1 MSTIISVQ
9 DLSYISN
16 MHGETLIPVYTLVI
30 FSILVMGLIFKTI
43 RIPYVVSY
51 LFVGIVLGPYGI
63 GFVQDTLL
71 LKQFEM
77 VGLVFLMFFVG
88 MEISLEDLLKNWKIP
103 LVGTIIQIAVTVGVI
118 FLLGS
123 ILDWKFIRVLLIG
136 FVISISST
144 AVVIKLLE
152 EWNQTNT
159 HVGRNVIGVLLVQ
172 DIALIPMIIVM
183 DLMQG
188 KSMPIKDLLLQLGG
202 GILLLLL
209 IIYLLRKKE
218 IHLPFMNYFRGHKE
232 LQIFGAL
239 AICFGMVMLTE
250 FFRLSPFLGAFL
262 AGIYIRATRE
272 TEWIHITL
280 EPFYIFFVAIF
291 FVSVGMMLDIQF
303 ILDNWGIILL
313 LVGLVFVLNT
323 TVNTSMMR
331 LLGEPWRESLLG
343 GAMLAQVGEF
353 SFVILSV
360 GQQSG
365 IVSDFTYQIILALI
379 TLTLMLSPAWIALFK
394 KLTSKA

>member
-1 MSTIISVQ
+1 
-9 DLSYISN
+9 
-16 MHGETLIPVYTLVI
+16 
-30 FSILVMGLIFKTI
+30 MGLVLKTV

-51 LFVGIVLGPYGI
+51 LFVGIILGPYGL
-63 GFVQDTLL
+63 GFVQDTVLL
-71 LKQFEM
+71 RQFEM

-88 MEISLEDLLKNWKIP
+88 MEISLEDLLNNWKIP
-103 LVGTIIQIAVTVGVI
+103 LLGTIIQIAVTVGVI
-118 FLLGS
+118 FLLGTF
-123 ILDWKFIRVLLIG
+123 LDWKLIRVLLIG

-144 AVVIKLLE
+144 AVVIKLLN
-152 EWNQTNT
+152 EWNQSNT

-188 KSMPIKDLLLQLGG
+188 KSMPLKDLALQMIG
-202 GILLLLL
+202 GILLLIL
-209 IIYLLRKKE
+209 IIYLLRRKK

-239 AICFGMVMLTE
+239 AICFGMVMATE
-250 FFRLSPFLGAFL
+250 FFRLSPYLGAFI
-262 AGIYIRATRE
+262 AGIYVRSARE

-291 FVSVGMMLDIQF
+291 FVSVGMMLDMNF
-303 ILDNWGIILL
+303 VFNNWGIILL
-313 LVGLVFVLNT
+313 LVGLVFILNT
-323 TVNTSMMR
+323 TVNTGMMR
-331 LLGEPWRESLLG
+331 LLGESWSESLLG

-360 GQQSG
+360 GQQSN
-365 IVSDFTYQIILALI
+365 IVSDFTYHDLI
-379 TLTLMLSPAWIALFK
+379 VESGLDCHFQKINC
-394 KLTSKA
+394 

>member
-1 MSTIISVQ
+1 
-9 DLSYISN
+9 
-16 MHGETLIPVYTLVI
+16 MHGDTLIPIYTLVI
-30 FSILVMGLIFKTI
+30 FSILIMGLVLKTV

-51 LFVGIVLGPYGI
+51 LFVGIILGPYGL

-71 LKQFEM
+71 LRQFEM

-88 MEISLEDLLKNWKIP
+88 MEISLEDLLNNWKIP
-103 LVGTIIQIAVTVGVI
+103 LLGTIIQIAVTVGVI
-118 FLLGS
+118 FLLGTF
-123 ILDWKFIRVLLIG
+123 LDWKLIRVLLIG

-144 AVVIKLLE
+144 AVVIKLLN
-152 EWNQTNT
+152 EWNQSNT

-188 KSMPIKDLLLQLGG
+188 KSMPLKDLALQMIG
-202 GILLLLL
+202 GILLLIL
-209 IIYLLRKKE
+209 IIYLLRKKK

-239 AICFGMVMLTE
+239 AICFGMVMATE
-250 FFRLSPFLGAFL
+250 FFRLSPYLGAFI
-262 AGIYIRATRE
+262 AGIYVRSARE

-280 EPFYIFFVAIF
+280 GPFYIFFVAIF
-291 FVSVGMMLDIQF
+291 FVSVGMMLDMNF
-303 ILDNWGIILL
+303 VFNNWGIILL
-313 LVGLVFVLNT
+313 LVGLVFILNT
-323 TVNTSMMR
+323 TVNTGMMR
-331 LLGEPWRESLLG
+331 LLGESWSESLLG

-360 GQQSG
+360 GQQSN

-379 TLTLMLSPAWIALFK
+379 TLTLMLSPAWIAIFK
-394 KLTSKA
+394 KLTAKA

>member
-1 MSTIISVQ
+1 
-9 DLSYISN
+9 
-16 MHGETLIPVYTLVI
+16 MHGDTLIPIYTLVI
-30 FSILVMGLIFKTI
+30 FSILIMGLVLKTV

-51 LFVGIVLGPYGI
+51 LFVGIILGPYGL
-63 GFVQDTLL
+63 GFVQDTVLL
-71 LKQFEM
+71 RQFEM

-88 MEISLEDLLKNWKIP
+88 MEISLEDLLNNWKIP
-103 LVGTIIQIAVTVGVI
+103 LLGTIIQIAVTVGVI
-118 FLLGS
+118 FLLGTF
-123 ILDWKFIRVLLIG
+123 LDWKLIRVLLIG

-144 AVVIKLLE
+144 AVVIKLLN
-152 EWNQTNT
+152 EWNQSNT

-188 KSMPIKDLLLQLGG
+188 KSMPLKDLALQMIG
-202 GILLLLL
+202 GILLLIL
-209 IIYLLRKKE
+209 IIYLLRKKK

-239 AICFGMVMLTE
+239 AICFGMVMATE
-250 FFRLSPFLGAFL
+250 FFRLSPYLGAFI
-262 AGIYIRATRE
+262 AGIYVRSARE

-291 FVSVGMMLDIQF
+291 FVSVGMMLDMNF
-303 ILDNWGIILL
+303 VFNNWGIILL
-313 LVGLVFVLNT
+313 LVGLVFILNT
-323 TVNTSMMR
+323 TVNTGMMR
-331 LLGEPWRESLLG
+331 LLGESWSESLLG

-360 GQQSG
+360 GQQSN

-379 TLTLMLSPAWIALFK
+379 TLTLMLSPAWIAIFK
-394 KLTSKA
+394 KLTAKA

>member
-1 MSTIISVQ
+1 
-9 DLSYISN
+9 
-16 MHGETLIPVYTLVI
+16 
-30 FSILVMGLIFKTI
+30 MGLIFKTI

-51 LFVGIVLGPYGI
+51 LFVGILIGPHGI
-63 GFVQDTLL
+63 GFVQDTILL
-71 LKQFEM
+71 RQFEM

-103 LVGTIIQIAVTVGVI
+103 LLGTIIQIAITVGIV
-118 FLLGS
+118 FLLGT
-123 ILDWKFIRVLLIG
+123 ILGWKFIRVLLIG

-144 AVVIKLLE
+144 AVVIKLLS
-152 EWNQTNT
+152 EWNLSNT

-172 DIALIPMIIVM
+172 DIVLIPMIIVM

-188 KSMPIKDLLLQLGG
+188 QSMQVENLVLQLAG
-202 GILLLLL
+202 GILLLIF

-218 IHLPFMNYFRGHKE
+218 IHLPFMQYFRGHKE

-239 AICFGMVMLTE
+239 AICFGMVMATE
-250 FFRLSPFLGAFL
+250 LFRLSPFLGAFL
-262 AGIYIRATRE
+262 AGIYIRSTRE

-291 FVSVGMMLDIQF
+291 FVSVGMMLDINF
-303 ILDNWGIILL
+303 VFKNWGIILL
-313 LVGLVFVLNT
+313 LISLVFIVNT
-323 TVNTSMMR
+323 TINTSMMR
-331 LLGEPWRESLLG
+331 ILGEPWRESLLG

-360 GQQSG
+360 GQQSE

-379 TLTLMLSPAWIALFK
+379 TLTLILSPAWISLFR
-394 KLTSKA
+394 KLTIKV